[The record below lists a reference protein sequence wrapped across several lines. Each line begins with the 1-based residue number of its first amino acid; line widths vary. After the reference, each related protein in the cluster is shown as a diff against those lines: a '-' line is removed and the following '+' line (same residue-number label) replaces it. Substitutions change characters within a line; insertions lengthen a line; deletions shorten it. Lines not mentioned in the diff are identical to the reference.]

1 MFQFLLFTGSIIAF
15 IIGGL
20 VVLIGIGAITGCAGG
35 LIIMTAGAIVAA
47 LGIWSAITFLIQSPN
62 INPSS
67 PLTIEMTKL
76 NGRWA

>member
-1 MFQFLLFTGSIIAF
+1 MFQFMLFTGSIIAF

-47 LGIWSAITFLIQSPN
+47 LGIWSAITFLIPSPN
-62 INPSS
+62 LNPSS
-67 PLTIEMTKL
+67 PLTIDMVKL
-76 NGRWA
+76 GGRWT

>member
-20 VVLIGIGAITGCAGG
+20 VVLIGIGAIPGCAGG

-67 PLTIEMTKL
+67 QLTIEMTKL